1 MEQHFDVS
9 RIIGIKIVDKRETSH
24 RWLPRKQKTAFF
36 GLIKRN
42 AYHSEG
48 YYANGCYQEGYES
61 GCWDAASYTKDEL
74 IEKGYL
80 VEFSINHKGV
90 YHRPYVTVHLE
101 HEHQVT
107 KNFTTFDEAT
117 QWAEELKATSGKTFE
132 IVKYN

>member
-24 RWLPRKQKTAFF
+24 RWLPRKQKTSFF

-48 YYANGCYQEGYES
+48 YYTNGCYQECYES
-61 GCWDAASYTKDEL
+61 GCWEAAAYTKDEL
-74 IEKGYL
+74 IEQGYL

-90 YHRPYVTVHLE
+90 YHRPYVTVYLE
-101 HEHQVT
+101 QEHQVT
-107 KNFTTFDEAT
+107 KNFATLDEAT